1 MPAVPATAARCAIQ
15 PVTKLG
21 SMAREV
27 SSGSLPVIGVPS
39 GCRPLP
45 ASGLHH
51 EALPV
56 TVHSV
61 ACCGPYLATEKPQR
75 RVRSV
80 GVQPMV
86 GTVISGSPAATRV
99 APTNRSDDEPY
110 GRFCGLGLSSGRLWL
125 VVSSCQE

>member
-1 MPAVPATAARCAIQ
+1 MGTPPWPAAPGPAARGAIQ
-15 PVTKLG
+15 PVPKLG

-27 SSGSLPVIGVPS
+27 SCGSLPAIGVPS
-39 GCRPLP
+39 GWTPLP

-61 ACCGPYLATEKPQR
+61 ACCCPYLATAKPQR
-75 RVRSV
+75 RLRSI

-86 GTVISGSPAATRV
+86 GTVISGSPAG
-99 APTNRSDDEPY
+99 
-110 GRFCGLGLSSGRLWL
+110 GRGGAAKREGG
-125 VVSSCQE
+125 EG